1 MDPIL
6 DIEDLTKIYGQVPNR
21 TKTLSGIT
29 FQVMPG
35 EFLGI
40 MGSSGSGKSTLLNCI
55 ATVIRPTGGKIR
67 VDGRDLSALQGRDL
81 AAYRGRDVLDK
92 FPAQMSGGQQQRVA
106 AARALILHPKLI
118 LADEPTGALD
128 SKNSRDLMEKLSAL
142 NREEGE
148 AVRLLAPVRAR
159 LDHVRG
165 QLQEDIAQM
174 LYYARLKSSTK
185 DYKFE
190 DVDLKD
196 CLEEVLADYRPL
208 LEEKGLQVVWDLQG
222 ERVYTDRRGLSFMLG
237 QILSNAI
244 KYSGPQPRLTIAM
257 AQDLGLG
264 LEAAS
269 QWGAG
274 FQIRICFPR

>member
-106 AARALILHPKLI
+106 AARALILLP
-118 LADEPTGALD
+118 
-128 SKNSRDLMEKLSAL
+128 S
-142 NREEGE
+142 
-148 AVRLLAPVRAR
+148 
-159 LDHVRG
+159 
-165 QLQEDIAQM
+165 
-174 LYYARLKSSTK
+174 
-185 DYKFE
+185 
-190 DVDLKD
+190 
-196 CLEEVLADYRPL
+196 
-208 LEEKGLQVVWDLQG
+208 
-222 ERVYTDRRGLSFMLG
+222 
-237 QILSNAI
+237 
-244 KYSGPQPRLTIAM
+244 
-257 AQDLGLG
+257 
-264 LEAAS
+264 
-269 QWGAG
+269 
-274 FQIRICFPR
+274 

>member
-1 MDPIL
+1 
-6 DIEDLTKIYGQVPNR
+6 
-21 TKTLSGIT
+21 
-29 FQVMPG
+29 
-35 EFLGI
+35 

-174 LYYARLKSSTK
+174 LYYARLRSSTK

-208 LEEKGLQVVWDLQG
+208 LEEKGFQVVWDLQG